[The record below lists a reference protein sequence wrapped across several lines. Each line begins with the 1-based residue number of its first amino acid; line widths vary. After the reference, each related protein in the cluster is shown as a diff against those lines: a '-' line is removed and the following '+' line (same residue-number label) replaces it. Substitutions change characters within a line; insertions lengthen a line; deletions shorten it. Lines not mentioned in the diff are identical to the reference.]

1 MCVLLLIQNGYASN
15 SYCVSTQYS
24 VAFDREQESEADA
37 SGVHYLAK
45 ADINPQASADFFFRL
60 SHEKENI
67 SLQFELLNT
76 HPNSTDRAAEIIK
89 LRKRETFTIKK
100 TSEKSHIN
108 VIPRSGATRNLV
120 FHSLRAVGKNKNEIH
135 RAVYPAESG
144 TQNDKR
150 QLPFYG
156 IPYSGT
162 IFQMSLKMKSN

>member
-89 LRKRETFTIKK
+89 LRKRETFTSRPISDSISWKK
-100 TSEKSHIN
+100 FQAAVQQRVDEKN
-108 VIPRSGATRNLV
+108 
-120 FHSLRAVGKNKNEIH
+120 
-135 RAVYPAESG
+135 
-144 TQNDKR
+144 
-150 QLPFYG
+150 
-156 IPYSGT
+156 
-162 IFQMSLKMKSN
+162 IF